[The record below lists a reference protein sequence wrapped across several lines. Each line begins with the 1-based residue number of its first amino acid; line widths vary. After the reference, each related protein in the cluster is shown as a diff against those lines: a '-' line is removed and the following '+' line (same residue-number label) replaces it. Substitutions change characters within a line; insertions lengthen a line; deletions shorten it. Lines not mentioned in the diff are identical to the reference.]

1 MSDLGK
7 GKENKELNLYG
18 DKRKRFRAKRN
29 ESRAER
35 TELVELVTQTRAETG
50 KWTETQYLTLP

>member
-18 DKRKRFRAKRN
+18 DKRKRFK
-29 ESRAER
+29 EGKKIRAER
-35 TELVELVTQTRAETG
+35 RELVELMTQTKAETG
-50 KWTETQYLTLP
+50 KWTETQYLMVV

>member
-18 DKRKRFRAKRN
+18 DKRKRLRAKRN
-29 ESRAER
+29 KSRAER

-50 KWTETQYLTLP
+50 KWTETQYLKLP